1 MHLAVFGGSFDPPH
15 NGHLAL
21 ALFAREILAIDRII
35 ISASN
40 NPLKLNRLESDGH
53 RKRMAMLLSSE
64 INSTGA
70 CSEVSGWELQKKEPS
85 YTVDLLLH
93 LHHRYPSESLT
104 LLIGEDSFRE
114 FSKWKS
120 VETIFALSHLVVF
133 RRTSVKEGIISDNI
147 AVQKEAVR
155 FIDFDSQ
162 ISSCAIREL
171 ALAGRSIAGFI
182 PLSVHRYIME
192 HGLYHQ
198 ATHPTSTRELKR
210 QES

>member
-93 LHHRYPSESLT
+93 LHHRYPS
-104 LLIGEDSFRE
+104 
-114 FSKWKS
+114 
-120 VETIFALSHLVVF
+120 
-133 RRTSVKEGIISDNI
+133 
-147 AVQKEAVR
+147 
-155 FIDFDSQ
+155 
-162 ISSCAIREL
+162 
-171 ALAGRSIAGFI
+171 
-182 PLSVHRYIME
+182 
-192 HGLYHQ
+192 
-198 ATHPTSTRELKR
+198 
-210 QES
+210 